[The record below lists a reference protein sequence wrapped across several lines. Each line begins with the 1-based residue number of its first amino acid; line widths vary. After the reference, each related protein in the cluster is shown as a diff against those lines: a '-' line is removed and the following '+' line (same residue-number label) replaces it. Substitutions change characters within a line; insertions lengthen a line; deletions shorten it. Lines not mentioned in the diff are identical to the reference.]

1 MYPLSE
7 VFVLRILRRS
17 ILLALAFALLLAPA
31 VVAHAELESATPG
44 PDDEVVGSPT
54 ELVTQFSQNL
64 DPSRTTLEV
73 RDAAGTRI
81 ARGGEPGDGKRE
93 FRLALPE
100 LAPGEYEVRWTSY
113 SSEDQELARGSY
125 TFTVLPAPS
134 PTPSATPSPSARPS
148 ATAISLRP
156 PPRRPRP
163 QLNLLRHLRPRPRLC
178 RPLTRHCRS
187 PPQRWSWQSSSC
199 GCCAADA
206 HEADRDRWARQQRSV
221 RPCRRRPQHM
231 ASEVDRHRPSRS
243 PSPWPGTSTSR

>member
-1 MYPLSE
+1 M
-7 VFVLRILRRS
+7 LRIPWRS
-17 ILLALAFALLLAPA
+17 ILLALTLALLLAPA

-44 PDDEVVGSPT
+44 PNDEVVGSPT

-64 DPSRTTLEV
+64 DPSRTTLDV

-81 ARGGEPGDGKRE
+81 ARGGEPGRGKRE

-148 ATAISLRP
+148 ATP
-156 PPRRPRP
+156 PP
-163 QLNLLRHLRPRPRLC
+163 
-178 RPLTRHCRS
+178 S
-187 PPQRWSWQSSSC
+187 PTATPTTAPTAQPSELPASPATAVSTLDTALPI
-199 GCCAADA
+199 AATA
-206 HEADRDRWARQQRSV
+206 LVAAIVLVWLM
-221 RPCRRRPQHM
+221 RRR
-231 ASEVDRHRPSRS
+231 RL
-243 PSPWPGTSTSR
+243 